1 MAKRVLV
8 GAILHETN
16 TFNVVPTRLADFAG
30 RYLVFGEEEARA
42 RLAGTGTEVGGFLQA
57 AAAHGWEIV
66 LPVAAACGPSGPLA
80 AADWAALKDAMLSA
94 RGSFDGVLL
103 ALHGAMVSEDCLD
116 PEGELLAALRARH
129 GERVPI
135 VATLDMHA
143 NVSPRM
149 VAAADA
155 VFPYRTYPHVD
166 HVDCAVEA
174 AGALARLMQAA
185 DRDEADRGGAGSGRL
200 TRTVLARPPMIDAA
214 DHGRT
219 DPSGPMNALLAH
231 AAALAARPGVVSA
244 GLTIGFPWA
253 DVPDVGPAA
262 MVSVMAD
269 AAVDPRTLA
278 LDLGERLWDSRKETQ
293 LDFAGVETAIAAA
306 RAPGDDPRPLVLADF
321 ADNPAGGAYGDSPNL
336 LRAMLEAGLDN
347 AAFATICDPAAV
359 ALAGEAGEGAMLDLV
374 LGGRLA
380 PEITPP
386 LALKARV
393 LRLHPGTFRCE
404 GPVLR
409 GLSVDMGPMA
419 LLAAAGLRIVVAS
432 RALAVTDLNLFRAL
446 GIEPASLSVI
456 GLKSRNHLRA
466 AFGPIA
472 RDILL
477 VDAGGIA
484 TMRLSQIP
492 YSRIARPL
500 WPLDPVEHFSNLDHI
515 HVFDTQSGPE
525 ERPLPVDGHA
535 QGR

>member
-1 MAKRVLV
+1 MTKRVLV

-42 RLAGTGTEVGGFLQA
+42 RLAGTGTEVGGFLEA

-143 NVSPRM
+143 NVSARM

-166 HVDCAVEA
+166 HFDCAVEA
-174 AGALARLMQAA
+174 AGALARLM
-185 DRDEADRGGAGSGRL
+185 REAGRGGSGRL

-219 DPSGPMNALLAH
+219 GPPGPMNALLAH

-253 DVPDVGPAA
+253 DVPDAGPAA

-306 RAPGDDPRPLVLADF
+306 RAPGADPRPLVLADF

-336 LRAMLEAGLDN
+336 LRAMLEAGLEN
-347 AAFATICDPAAV
+347 AAFATICDPGAV
-359 ALAGEAGEGAMLDLV
+359 ALAGEAGEGAMLELA

-380 PEITPP
+380 PHITPP
-386 LALKARV
+386 LALRARV

-409 GLSVDMGPMA
+409 GLGVDMGPMA
-419 LLAAAGLRIVVAS
+419 LLEAAGLRIVVAS

-446 GIEPASLSVI
+446 GIEPAALSVI

-466 AFGPIA
+466 AFAPIS

-492 YSRIARPL
+492 YSRIGRPL
-500 WPLDPVEHFSNLDHI
+500 WPLDPVEPFSNLEHI
-515 HVFDTQSGPE
+515 HVFDTASGPE
-525 ERPLPVDGHA
+525 ERSFPVDGHA

>member
-1 MAKRVLV
+1 MTKRVLV

-16 TFNVVPTRLADFAG
+16 TFNAVPTRLADFAG
-30 RYLVFGEEEARA
+30 RYLVFGEEQARA
-42 RLAGTGTEVGGFLQA
+42 RLAGTGTEVGGFLEA

-80 AADWAALKDAMLSA
+80 AADWAALRQAMLSA
-94 RGSFDGVLL
+94 TGRFDGVLL

-143 NVSPRM
+143 NVSARM

-155 VFPYRTYPHVD
+155 FFPYRTYPHVD
-166 HVDCAVEA
+166 HFDCAVEA
-174 AGALARLMQAA
+174 AGALARLMQEA
-185 DRDEADRGGAGSGRL
+185 DRDWADRGGTGRL

-219 DPSGPMNALLAH
+219 GPPGPMNALLGH
-231 AAALAARPGVVSA
+231 AAALAAARPGVVSA

-269 AAVDPRTLA
+269 AAVDPRALA
-278 LDLGERLWDSRKETQ
+278 LDLGHRLWESRAETQ
-293 LDFAGVETAIAAA
+293 LDFADIETAIAAA

-336 LRAMLEAGLDN
+336 LRAMLEAGLEN

-359 ALAGEAGEGAMLDLV
+359 ALAGEAGEGAVLELA

-386 LALKARV
+386 LALRARV

-409 GLSVDMGPMA
+409 GLDVDMGPMA
-419 LLAAAGLRIVVAS
+419 LLEAAGLRIVVAS

-446 GIEPASLSVI
+446 GIEPATLSVI

-466 AFGPIA
+466 AFAPIS

-492 YSRIARPL
+492 YSRIRRPL
-500 WPLDPVEHFSNLDHI
+500 WPLDPLAETPNLEHI
-515 HVFDTQSGPE
+515 HVFDTASRPE
-525 ERPLPVDGHA
+525 ERSLPVDGHA